1 MPFAPRSGFYPPR
14 INARSDI
21 ARSRGG
27 QAVLGRQLQTA
38 TPWLTERHGY
48 DPTSRFGLF
57 TGLHAKPEPGNQS
70 RLTFCRLLPVAVFIR
85 HGSML
90 AATSRVSPVEADTSQ
105 RPFARLPRS
114 SVSGRPPQGRCS
126 RPAASV
132 PPTNRLRTRSVA
144 CSLPPNLPVEG
155 KIHTYN
161 PLSAPFSRFRTVRQV
176 CAPHWDFHPSGS

>member
-21 ARSRGG
+21 ARSRRPSGLRKTKSRVNSL
-27 QAVLGRQLQTA
+27 AHRT
-38 TPWLTERHGY
+38 TWLRS
-48 DPTSRFGLF
+48 DFPLFGLF